1 MLHIVDLLTSF
12 VYVLLR
18 QLKMCSDG
26 YCGTGLVDLNCGDLS
41 ELVEKSTESLEIDKY
56 IFLN

>member
-1 MLHIVDLLTSF
+1 
-12 VYVLLR
+12 
-18 QLKMCSDG
+18 MCSDG